1 MPNNYNV
8 LTPFYEPAYCH
19 LMRLDAQEG
28 DRASVLRVYHQS
40 MTTLQAE
47 LGVNPSPTTCKL
59 YEELLTQEESSPP
72 TCVAQEEIVPPVGSD
87 SVLMPPPVRLYRF

>member
-1 MPNNYNV
+1 M
-8 LTPFYEPAYCH
+8 
-19 LMRLDAQEG
+19 M
-28 DRASVLRVYHQS
+28 
-40 MTTLQAE
+40 TLQAE

-87 SVLMPPPVRLYRF
+87 SVLMPPPVRQTFTATLPLISRVTEWEVIQQWRSPLRSYP